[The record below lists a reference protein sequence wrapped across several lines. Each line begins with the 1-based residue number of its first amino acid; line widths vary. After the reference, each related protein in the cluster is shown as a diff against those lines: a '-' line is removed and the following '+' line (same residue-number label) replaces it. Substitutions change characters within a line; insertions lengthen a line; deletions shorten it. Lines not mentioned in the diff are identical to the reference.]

1 MDFGNKEEV
10 GKLIKKIIKGDRKSQ
25 RLLYETFYGK
35 MLGVCYRYA
44 NDADEAQDFAQEG
57 FIRVFEKLKGF
68 KNTGSL
74 EGWIR
79 RIIVNNAI
87 DRVRKKKNIVYDNE
101 DETIFSNLE
110 DEDYDLVEQKLADKM
125 KAELLL
131 ELIQKLS
138 PAYRTV
144 FNLYV
149 LENFS
154 HKEIAEALGISIGT
168 SKSNYAKAKMR
179 LKQLFN
185 EYSYKLDE

>member
-44 NDADEAQDFAQEG
+44 NDADEAQDLAQEG